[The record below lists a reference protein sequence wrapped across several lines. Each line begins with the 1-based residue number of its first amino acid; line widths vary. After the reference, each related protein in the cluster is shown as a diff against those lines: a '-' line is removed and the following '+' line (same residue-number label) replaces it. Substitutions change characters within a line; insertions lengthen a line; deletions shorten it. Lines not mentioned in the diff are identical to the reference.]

1 VPYLLV
7 AGDRE
12 RDNGHISVRTR
23 SGEDLGSMPV
33 QDFIDRLRAVNGPAA

>member
-12 RDNGHISVRTR
+12 REDGTLAVRTR
-23 SGEDLGSMPV
+23 SGEDLGVMTPA
-33 QDFIDRLRAVNGPAA
+33 QFAGRLAAERPPA